1 MKSLLNFTDR
11 LRIELEN
18 NPLINT
24 VSIGDVTEVDLDKAS
39 IFPLAHLNISTG
51 TIGSATSTLNV
62 QIMFLDVVDETQEPK
77 TDNWYRNSNEI
88 YVQNSM
94 LAAATKATQEM
105 LRGDL
110 YRDLF
115 QVEEQVT
122 AEFVSERFQNMLSG
136 VVIDLTVTIN
146 NNIDLTNVH
155 YV

>member
-11 LRIELEN
+11 LKTELEG

-39 IFPLAHLNISTG
+39 LFPLAHLNISTG
-51 TIGSATSTLNV
+51 TIGSATSTVNI
-62 QIMFLDVVDETQEPK
+62 QIMFLDIVDETQETK
-77 TDNWYRNSNEI
+77 SDNWYKNSNEI

-94 LAAATKATQEM
+94 LAAATKVSQEL

-115 QVEEQVT
+115 QVEESIT

-146 NNIDLTNVH
+146 NNVDLTGEH